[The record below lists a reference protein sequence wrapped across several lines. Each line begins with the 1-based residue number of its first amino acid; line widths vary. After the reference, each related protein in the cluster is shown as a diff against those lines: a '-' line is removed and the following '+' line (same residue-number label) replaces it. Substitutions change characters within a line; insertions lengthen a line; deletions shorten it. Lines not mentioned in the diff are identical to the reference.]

1 MLWRGLR
8 GLFEPALA
16 EGVTLESFFA
26 RGVNPMPVF
35 RVASAPVRAS
45 ALALTLLVLAGACAA
60 APGAE
65 PKANKVENSNLDAP
79 LFYQLLLG
87 EIELREGQAGTAYQ
101 LMLDAARRSKDEQ
114 LFKRATEIALQARA
128 GDQALAAAVA
138 WRQALPDSQDAMR
151 YQIQL
156 LVALNRLPEV
166 EEPLL
171 SLLRHAPR
179 PALPSMLEAV
189 PRFLARAT
197 DRHATAVFVERAL
210 QPFVD
215 AADTRASALAAIGR
229 AWLLADDRAKALAA
243 LRRASDA
250 DAGAEGPA
258 LLALDMLPATPEAEA
273 VVTRQLLARPASPT
287 VRLLY
292 VRTLA
297 TSQRLAEATAQV
309 QILTLAEPKLAPP
322 WLTLGALELEMR
334 RPKEAIAALQ
344 NYVRLVEGGAPV
356 NFAAAPVVPAPS
368 PADAGDDED
377 DTPPNTTSA
386 LTQAFLLLAQAAEQD
401 QDFAGAERW
410 LARIDSP
417 QRALEVQ
424 ARRASLLARQGKMT
438 AARELIRRV
447 PEQSPADARA
457 KLLAETELLRD
468 RKMFVE
474 AEQVLAQA
482 NKTFPDDTDLLY
494 EQAML
499 DEKLDRVDVM
509 ERLLRRVIELKADHQ
524 QAYNALGYSLS
535 DRKIRLPEARAL
547 IQKALELSPGEPSI
561 TDSLGWVEYRLGNRE
576 EAIRLL
582 RGAYQARPDPE
593 IGAHLGEVLWSAG
606 QSEEAR
612 RVFREARSR
621 DAQNDVL
628 RETLARL
635 RVDL

>member
-1 MLWRGLR
+1 M
-8 GLFEPALA
+8 PA
-16 EGVTLESFFA
+16 
-26 RGVNPMPVF
+26 F

-45 ALALTLLVLAGACAA
+45 VAALSLLVLAGVSAA
-60 APGAE
+60 ATAPVGGG
-65 PKANKVENSNLDAP
+65 NKVENSDLDAP

-87 EIELREGQAGTAYQ
+87 EIELRDGQSGTAYQ

-128 GDQALAAAVA
+128 GEQALAAAVA
-138 WRQALPDSQDAMR
+138 WRQALPESQDAMR

-166 EEPLL
+166 EEPLVA
-171 SLLRHAPR
+171 LLRQAPK

-189 PRFLARAT
+189 PRFLARAA
-197 DRHATAVFVERAL
+197 DRHATAVLIERAL
-210 QPFVD
+210 KPFVD
-215 AADTRASALAAIGR
+215 APDTRASALVAIGR
-229 AWLLADDRAKALAA
+229 AWMLADDREKALAA
-243 LRRASDA
+243 LKRASEA
-250 DAGAEGPA
+250 DPAAEGPA
-258 LLALDMLPATPEAEA
+258 LLALDMLPTTTEAEA
-273 VVTRQLLARPASPT
+273 VVTRQLLAKPLSPT

-297 TSQRLAEATAQV
+297 TSQRLAEATSQI
-309 QILTLAEPKLAPP
+309 QILTKAEPNLAPP
-322 WLTLGALELEMR
+322 WLTLGALQLELR
-334 RPKEAIAALQ
+334 HPKEAIAALQ

-356 NFAAAPVVPAPS
+356 NFAAAPVAPAPPTAES
-368 PADAGDDED
+368 GDDED

-386 LTQAFLLLAQAAEQD
+386 LTQAFLLLAQASEQD
-401 QDFAGAERW
+401 QDFVGAEKW

-424 ARRASLLARQGKMT
+424 SRRASLLGRQGKMA

-447 PEQSPADARA
+447 PEQSPGDARA
-457 KLLAETELLRD
+457 KLLAEAELLRD
-468 RKMFVE
+468 RKMWIE

-482 NKTFPDDTDLLY
+482 NKAFPDDTDLLY

-524 QAYNALGYSLS
+524 QAYNALGYSLA

-582 RGAYQARPDPE
+582 RSAYQARPDPE

>member
-1 MLWRGLR
+1 M
-8 GLFEPALA
+8 PA
-16 EGVTLESFFA
+16 
-26 RGVNPMPVF
+26 F

-45 ALALTLLVLAGACAA
+45 VAALSLLVLAGVSAA
-60 APGAE
+60 ATAPVGGG
-65 PKANKVENSNLDAP
+65 NKVENSDLDAP

-87 EIELREGQAGTAYQ
+87 EIELRDGQSGTAYQ

-128 GDQALAAAVA
+128 GEQALAAAVA
-138 WRQALPDSQDAMR
+138 WRQALPESQDAMR

-166 EEPLL
+166 EEPLVA
-171 SLLRHAPR
+171 LLRQAPK

-189 PRFLARAT
+189 PRFLARAA
-197 DRHATAVFVERAL
+197 DRHATAVLIERAL
-210 QPFVD
+210 KPFVD
-215 AADTRASALAAIGR
+215 APDTRASALVAIGR
-229 AWLLADDRAKALAA
+229 AWMLADDREKALAA
-243 LRRASDA
+243 LKRASEA
-250 DAGAEGPA
+250 DPAAEGPA
-258 LLALDMLPATPEAEA
+258 LLALDMLPTTTEAEA
-273 VVTRQLLARPASPT
+273 VVTRQLLAKPLSPT

-297 TSQRLAEATAQV
+297 TSQRLAEATSQI
-309 QILTLAEPKLAPP
+309 QILTKAEPNLAPP
-322 WLTLGALELEMR
+322 WLTLGALQLELR
-334 RPKEAIAALQ
+334 HPKEASAALQ

-356 NFAAAPVVPAPS
+356 NFAAAPVAPAP
-368 PADAGDDED
+368 PAAESGDDED

-386 LTQAFLLLAQAAEQD
+386 LTQAFLLLAQASEQD
-401 QDFAGAERW
+401 QDFAGAEKW

-424 ARRASLLARQGKMT
+424 SRRASLLGRQGKMA

-447 PEQSPADARA
+447 PEQSPGDARA
-457 KLLAETELLRD
+457 KLLAEAELLRD
-468 RKMFVE
+468 RKMWIE

-482 NKTFPDDTDLLY
+482 NKAFPDDTDLLY

-524 QAYNALGYSLS
+524 QAYNALGYSLA

-582 RGAYQARPDPE
+582 RSAYQARPDPE

>member
-1 MLWRGLR
+1 M
-8 GLFEPALA
+8 PA
-16 EGVTLESFFA
+16 
-26 RGVNPMPVF
+26 F

-45 ALALTLLVLAGACAA
+45 VAALSLLVLAGVSAA
-60 APGAE
+60 ATAPVGGG
-65 PKANKVENSNLDAP
+65 NKVENSDLDAP

-87 EIELREGQAGTAYQ
+87 EIELRDGQSGTAYQ

-128 GDQALAAAVA
+128 GEQALAAAVA
-138 WRQALPDSQDAMR
+138 WRQALPESQDAMR

-166 EEPLL
+166 EEPLIA
-171 SLLRHAPR
+171 LLRQAPK

-189 PRFLARAT
+189 PRFLARAA
-197 DRHATAVFVERAL
+197 DRHATAVLIERAL
-210 QPFVD
+210 KPFVD
-215 AADTRASALAAIGR
+215 APDTRASALVAIGR
-229 AWLLADDRAKALAA
+229 AWMLADDREKALAA
-243 LRRASDA
+243 LKRASEA
-250 DAGAEGPA
+250 DPAAEGPA
-258 LLALDMLPATPEAEA
+258 LLALDMLPTTTEAEA
-273 VVTRQLLARPASPT
+273 VVTRQLLAKPLSPT

-297 TSQRLAEATAQV
+297 TSQRLAEATSQI
-309 QILTLAEPKLAPP
+309 QILTKAEPNLAPP
-322 WLTLGALELEMR
+322 WLTLGALQLELR
-334 RPKEAIAALQ
+334 HPKEASAALQ

-356 NFAAAPVVPAPS
+356 NFASAPVAAAPPAAES
-368 PADAGDDED
+368 GDDED

-386 LTQAFLLLAQAAEQD
+386 LTQAFLLLAQASEQD
-401 QDFAGAERW
+401 QDFVGAEKW

-424 ARRASLLARQGKMT
+424 SRRASLLGRQGKMA

-447 PEQSPADARA
+447 PEQSPGDARA
-457 KLLAETELLRD
+457 KLLAEAELLRD
-468 RKMFVE
+468 RKMWIE

-482 NKTFPDDTDLLY
+482 NKAFPDDTDLLY

-524 QAYNALGYSLS
+524 QAYNALGYSLA

>member
-1 MLWRGLR
+1 M
-8 GLFEPALA
+8 PA
-16 EGVTLESFFA
+16 
-26 RGVNPMPVF
+26 F
-35 RVASAPVRAS
+35 RVASAPVRAWVA
-45 ALALTLLVLAGACAA
+45 ALPLLVLAGVAA
-60 APGAE
+60 AATAPVGG
-65 PKANKVENSNLDAP
+65 ANKVENSDLDAP

-87 EIELREGQAGTAYQ
+87 EMELRDGQSGTAYQ
-101 LMLDAARRSKDEQ
+101 LMLDAARRTKDEQ

-128 GDQALAAAVA
+128 GEQALAAAVA
-138 WRQALPDSQDAMR
+138 WRQALPESQDAMR

-166 EEPLL
+166 EEPLVA
-171 SLLRHAPR
+171 LLRQAPK

-189 PRFLARAT
+189 PRFLARAA
-197 DRHATAVFVERAL
+197 DRHATAVLIERAL
-210 QPFVD
+210 KPFVD
-215 AADTRASALAAIGR
+215 APDTRVSALVAIGR
-229 AWLLADDRAKALAA
+229 AWLLANDREKALAA
-243 LRRASDA
+243 LKRASEA
-250 DAGAEGPA
+250 DPAAEGPA
-258 LLALDMLPATPEAEA
+258 LLALDMLPTTTEAEA
-273 VVTRQLLARPASPT
+273 VVTRQLLAKPLSPT

-297 TSQRLAEATAQV
+297 TSQRLAEATSQI
-309 QILTLAEPKLAPP
+309 QILTRAEPNLAPP
-322 WLTLGALELEMR
+322 WLTLGALQLELR
-334 RPKEAIAALQ
+334 HPKEASAALQ

-356 NFAAAPVVPAPS
+356 NFAPAPVAPAPV
-368 PADAGDDED
+368 AAEADDED

-386 LTQAFLLLAQAAEQD
+386 LTQAFLLLAQASELE
-401 QDFAGAERW
+401 QDFAGAEKW

-424 ARRASLLARQGKMT
+424 SRRASLLARQGKMS

-447 PEQSPADARA
+447 PEQSPRDARA
-457 KLLAETELLRD
+457 KLLAEAELLRD
-468 RKMFVE
+468 RKMWVE

-499 DEKLDRVDVM
+499 NEKLDRVDAM

-524 QAYNALGYSLS
+524 QAYNALGYSLA

-561 TDSLGWVEYRLGNRE
+561 TDSLGWVEYRLGNKD

-606 QSEEAR
+606 QSDEAR